1 MGEAFITFLDELNN
15 FLPRGMKDQ
24 VLNHEFKGNPSI
36 KHIIESLGVPHTE
49 IGQILVNDQSVN
61 FSHQVHSGNTIIVY
75 PASPEVDHLSG
86 LFQTGKL
93 TIEPCFI
100 LDNHLGKLAKY
111 LRILGVDTLYENNY
125 HDNQLEQIAVEY
137 TRILLTRDR
146 QLLMRKTIRYGYAVH
161 SLIPDEQMIEVI
173 RRFGLTKLLN
183 PFHRCLQCNT
193 TLDSVPKEDILPR
206 LEPLTKK
213 YFHEFHI
220 CSKCDRVYWKGSH
233 YDRMVKLISKLVEK
247 SGLDGAQSLP

>member
-100 LDNHLGKLAKY
+100 LDNHLGKIAK
-111 LRILGVDTLYENNY
+111 
-125 HDNQLEQIAVEY
+125 
-137 TRILLTRDR
+137 
-146 QLLMRKTIRYGYAVH
+146 
-161 SLIPDEQMIEVI
+161 
-173 RRFGLTKLLN
+173 
-183 PFHRCLQCNT
+183 
-193 TLDSVPKEDILPR
+193 
-206 LEPLTKK
+206 
-213 YFHEFHI
+213 
-220 CSKCDRVYWKGSH
+220 
-233 YDRMVKLISKLVEK
+233 
-247 SGLDGAQSLP
+247 